1 MKPVENIETNNSK
14 KVLLFIVEGEADKI
28 VLKLVSN
35 ILENN
40 QIIFHIVRGDI
51 SSDWNVKISNV
62 ERKINH
68 IIEQEKM
75 KYMFKKSDIL
85 KVIHI
90 FDMDGAYIADSLIKP
105 SSSNDFVYN
114 DDGIYCSNSDKVKSR
129 NRHKRKVMDYLIS
142 LKTIANKYKYEC
154 YYFSCNLDHALYNI
168 RNLADSQKTNMANIF
183 ANNFSK
189 KEKLFVDYLESEVA
203 CDVPN
208 TYDDSWEFIRDNN
221 NSLQRHTNFNLFF
234 KYIGIV
240 LKYKK
245 YYTIIKYSFE
255 DNVYYGKIEGIDSL
269 VNFESCYLSNIETE
283 FHNAVDDYISYCN
296 EIKTTI
302 E

>member
-1 MKPVENIETNNSK
+1 
-14 KVLLFIVEGEADKI
+14 
-28 VLKLVSN
+28 
-35 ILENN
+35 
-40 QIIFHIVRGDI
+40 
-51 SSDWNVKISNV
+51 
-62 ERKINH
+62 
-68 IIEQEKM
+68 
-75 KYMFKKSDIL
+75 
-85 KVIHI
+85 
-90 FDMDGAYIADSLIKP
+90 
-105 SSSNDFVYN
+105 
-114 DDGIYCSNSDKVKSR
+114 
-129 NRHKRKVMDYLIS
+129 MDYLIS

-245 YYTIIKYSFE
+245 Y
-255 DNVYYGKIEGIDSL
+255 
-269 VNFESCYLSNIETE
+269 
-283 FHNAVDDYISYCN
+283 
-296 EIKTTI
+296 
-302 E
+302 